1 MKRKKGQNTRRIY
14 LKIGDE
20 EGLLAKKEN
29 DINKQEVFLTD
40 MIFPTLAET

>member
-1 MKRKKGQNTRRIY
+1 MKRKKGQNTRRVY
-14 LKIGDE
+14 LKIGDK

-29 DINKQEVFLTD
+29 DMSKQEIFLTG